1 MKKKKYVSPVIS
13 IYRVELEKSIVT
25 NVSANNIGFDDMN
38 DMDWIDGGELSSANS
53 SGGDIYVPAWEW

>member
-25 NVSANNIGFDDMN
+25 NVSANNIGFDNMN
-38 DMDWIDGGELSSANS
+38 DMDWIDGGELSGGNN
-53 SGGDIYVPAWEW
+53 GDIYVPAWEW